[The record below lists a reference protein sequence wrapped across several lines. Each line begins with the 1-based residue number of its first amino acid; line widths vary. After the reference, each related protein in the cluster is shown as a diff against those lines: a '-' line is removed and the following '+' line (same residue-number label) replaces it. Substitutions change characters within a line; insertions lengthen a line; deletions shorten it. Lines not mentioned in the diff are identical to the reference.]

1 MRAVVLYL
9 ALAVLAALAG
19 YIIRTNSR
27 WISDVLFIVSIAF
40 LLILGISILMEK

>member
-40 LLILGISILMEK
+40 LLILGISILIEK